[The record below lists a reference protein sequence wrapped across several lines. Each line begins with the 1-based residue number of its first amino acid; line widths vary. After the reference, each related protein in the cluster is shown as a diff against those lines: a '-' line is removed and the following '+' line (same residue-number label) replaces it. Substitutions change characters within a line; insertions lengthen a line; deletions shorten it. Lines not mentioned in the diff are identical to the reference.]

1 MEQKLNDQTLLDI
14 LKQRILDL
22 AIDLVK
28 HSRKCS
34 FFKYVFYGFNLN
46 EYLIIRKSLCIEYKK
61 CS

>member
-22 AIDLVK
+22 AIDLAK

-34 FFKYVFYGFNLN
+34 FFKYVFYEFDLN
-46 EYLIIRKSLCIEYKK
+46 IYI
-61 CS
+61 